1 MEQRKEELLKFNNRI
16 IPYTVVDGV
25 TYIAIRPICDALGVD
40 YHRQYKNLKKDK
52 ILDAQL
58 AIQPMRGS
66 ETPMRNY
73 AALPEKYI
81 YGWLFSINSNVAALQ
96 EYKKKCYDV
105 LYNYF
110 NGSIIRR
117 NELLKKKAKVLT
129 EMRSLEEE
137 LKDNQKYQELNR
149 LKGEMLSISNLL
161 KKIDEQQANR
171 QMTIFNS

>member
-1 MEQRKEELLKFNNRI
+1 MNFN
-16 IPYTVVDGV
+16 
-25 TYIAIRPICDALGVD
+25 
-40 YHRQYKNLKKDK
+40 RQYQNIKKDE
-52 ILDAQL
+52 ILSGAFAVQ
-58 AIQPMRGS
+58 QMRGA
-66 ETPMRNY
+66 ETPMKNF
-73 AALPEKYI
+73 ACLPEKYI
-81 YGWLFSINSNVAALQ
+81 YGWLFSIRSNVAALQ

-149 LKGEMLSISNLL
+149 LKGQMLNISNLL
-161 KKIDEQQANR
+161 KKIDDQQANR
-171 QMTIFNS
+171 QLTLFNN

>member
-1 MEQRKEELLKFNNRI
+1 
-16 IPYTVVDGV
+16 
-25 TYIAIRPICDALGVD
+25 
-40 YHRQYKNLKKDK
+40 
-52 ILDAQL
+52 
-58 AIQPMRGS
+58 
-66 ETPMRNY
+66 
-73 AALPEKYI
+73 
-81 YGWLFSINSNVAALQ
+81 
-96 EYKKKCYDV
+96 V